1 MDGCVAQKAFR
12 ADGREVGKTQA
23 TWPDTGTGHILWASQ
38 VLMRHGNFFE
48 SNISLLEN
56 FWERAI

>member
-1 MDGCVAQKAFR
+1 MDGCVAQKALR

-38 VLMRHGNFFE
+38 VFDE
-48 SNISLLEN
+48 TWKLL
-56 FWERAI
+56 